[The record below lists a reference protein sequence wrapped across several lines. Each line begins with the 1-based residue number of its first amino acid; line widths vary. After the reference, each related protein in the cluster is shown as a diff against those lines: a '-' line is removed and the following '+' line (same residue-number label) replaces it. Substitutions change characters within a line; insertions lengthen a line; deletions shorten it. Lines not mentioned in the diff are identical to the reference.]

1 MVDKLA
7 SYLYY
12 KEMIG
17 NIISLAFLGFI
28 FLIVFIIII
37 NSLYEKITLYLYDRK
52 EKKKND
58 RYKNKSK

>member
-37 NSLYEKITLYLYDRK
+37 YSLYEKITLYLYDRK

>member
-1 MVDKLA
+1 MIDKLA

-37 NSLYEKITLYLYDRK
+37 YSLYEKITLYLYDRK